1 MYQAE
6 QLLQSL
12 LQTLFLS
19 IIRILQ
25 NLKGCVCNLNVEDCV
40 LYILHLIT
48 PCFLFCFILL
58 HIALFPNLLVF
69 RFLQVYKKCLGFIQ
83 L

>member
-40 LYILHLIT
+40 L
-48 PCFLFCFILL
+48 
-58 HIALFPNLLVF
+58 
-69 RFLQVYKKCLGFIQ
+69 
-83 L
+83 